1 MSKQIKQMQMDDL
14 RKTFQEVRDMVF
26 LTLSG
31 VDCHADN
38 QMRTALRKKK
48 IRMQQV
54 KNTLAR
60 RIFDEL
66 KVQVKSGWEGPTTV
80 AWGSGSL
87 AELSKEIEAL
97 AKKNKNIK
105 VKLAISEGS
114 EITFAQALKMPTKA
128 EAAGRVLMLGLS
140 PASRLAGQLKGPA
153 GRVAG
158 QIKTVSEKAPAADVP
173 AEVAAP
179 AADVPAVASPGG

>member
-14 RKTFQEVRDMVF
+14 RKTFGDVRDMVF

-38 QMRTALRKKK
+38 QMRTTLRKKK
-48 IRMQQV
+48 IRLQQV

-66 KVQVKSGWEGPTTV
+66 KVQVKSGWVGPTTV

-105 VKLAISEGS
+105 VKLAVSEGA

-128 EAAGRVLMLGLS
+128 EAAGRVLALVLS
-140 PASRLAGQLKGPA
+140 PAGRVASQIKAPA

-158 QIKTVSEKAPAADVP
+158 QIKSVSEKAPAEDVP
-173 AEVAAP
+173 APADTPVEVAAAP
-179 AADVPAVASPGG
+179 AAG